1 MKNPPFHRGKST
13 VSARL
18 RRANEGNKEVKKRG
32 GGFTKPCNLS
42 PQLQKLV
49 GASELARTEVI
60 SEVC

>member
-1 MKNPPFHRGKST
+1 M
-13 VSARL
+13 SARL
-18 RRANEGNKEVKKRG
+18 HRANEGNKEVKKRG